1 VRRFSLVQTVTAS
14 TMIAD
19 LNWGAKV
26 RCHMSDVEKRWARA
40 PVPFAKN
47 AKDRAPPRVAGASEF
62 KGWATRLFW
71 FQQVRAR

>member
-1 VRRFSLVQTVTAS
+1 MRRFSLRQTVTAS

-19 LNWGAKV
+19 LNWGGKV
-26 RCHMSDVEKRWARA
+26 GCHMDGVEKRWPCA